1 MLAGL
6 YQDAFVKQ
14 WGSPEIQIHWDHF
27 GTCYQQDSLATGT
40 PPLEETL
47 HAVWIYKER
56 DRILFFTKKRLV
68 SHFRWSDFKE
78 KGRVSTEV
86 SEAKLRHVHPAFSAP
101 PSALVA

>member
-14 WGSPEIQIHWDHF
+14 WGPPEIQIHWDQL
-27 GTCYQQDSLATGT
+27 GTCYQEDSLAAGT

-78 KGRVSTEV
+78 KERVTAEV
-86 SEAKLRHVHPAFSAP
+86 SDTKLRHVHPAFSAP